1 VPVVR
6 KVEQRKQGNR
16 NNQIKLG
23 YTHIKRIPVDIQ
35 LIALHMIDKVID
47 NVEIAYDD
55 SEIIISLDDGTSIEL
70 TIDSIHMN
78 IPEVDD

>member
-1 VPVVR
+1 M
-6 KVEQRKQGNR
+6 
-16 NNQIKLG
+16 
-23 YTHIKRIPVDIQ
+23 DIQ